1 MKEIYTK
8 PIFYYVLVPVL
19 VGLWPIW
26 LLAIGLPGAKTD
38 YKNETIQYQA
48 AELLIGQ
55 ILKDLDPQR
64 LDYAKAKTT
73 KDEFDY
79 TTAIDQ
85 VTKFCRIS
93 FSNYR
98 LSSSPMRKTKGGQK
112 SQDASMTIEKID
124 IEGFAKFL
132 SIMHMRWSS
141 LQCSNVS
148 LSKIK
153 GEKNLWKVDIRFTYY
168 Q

>member
-19 VGLWPIW
+19 IGLWPIW
-26 LLAIGLPGAKTD
+26 LLIIGLPGAKTN
-38 YKNETIQYQA
+38 YEKETAQYQE
-48 AELLIGQ
+48 AEKLIGQ
-55 ILKDLDPQR
+55 ILTDLDPQR
-64 LDYAKAKTT
+64 LEYANTKKT

-79 TTAIDQ
+79 ITAIDQ
-85 VTKFCRIS
+85 VTKFCRIPL
-93 FSNYR
+93 SNYR
-98 LSSSPMRKTKGGQK
+98 LSSSPLRKTKGGQK

-124 IEGFAKFL
+124 IEGFARFL

-141 LQCSNVS
+141 LQCSNVM
-148 LSKIK
+148 LAKVK
-153 GEKNLWKVDIRFTYY
+153 GEKNTWKVDVRFTYY

>member
-26 LLAIGLPGAKTD
+26 LLTAGLPGAKTN
-38 YKNETIQYQA
+38 YKNEIAQYQE
-48 AELLIGQ
+48 AEEKIST
-55 ILKDLDPQR
+55 ILTDLDPQR
-64 LDYAKAKTT
+64 LEYANAKKT

-93 FSNYR
+93 PSNYR
-98 LSSSPMRKTKGGQK
+98 LSSSPVRKTKGGQK
-112 SQDASMTIEKID
+112 NQDASMTIERID
-124 IEGFAKFL
+124 IEGFARFL

-141 LQCSNVS
+141 LQCSNVT
-148 LSKIK
+148 LAKIK
-153 GEKNLWKVDIRFTYY
+153 SEKNQWKVDVKFTYY

>member
-26 LLAIGLPGAKTD
+26 LLTMGLPGAKTG
-38 YKNETIQYQA
+38 YEKETAQYQE
-48 AELLIGQ
+48 AEKLIGQ
-55 ILKDLDPQR
+55 ILNDLDPQR
-64 LDYAKAKTT
+64 LDYAIAKKT

-93 FSNYR
+93 ASNYR
-98 LSSSPMRKTKGGQK
+98 LSSSPLRKTKGGQK
-112 SQDASMTIEKID
+112 SQDASMTIDKID
-124 IEGFAKFL
+124 IEGFARFL

-141 LQCSNVS
+141 LQCSNVM
-148 LSKIK
+148 LAKIK
-153 GEKNLWKVDIRFTYY
+153 NEKNLWKVDVRFIYY